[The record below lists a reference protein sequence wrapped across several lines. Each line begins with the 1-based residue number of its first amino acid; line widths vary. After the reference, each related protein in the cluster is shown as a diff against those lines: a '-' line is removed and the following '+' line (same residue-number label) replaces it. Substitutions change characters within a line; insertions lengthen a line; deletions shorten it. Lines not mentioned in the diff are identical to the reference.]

1 MMSQQFAVARHVGTL
16 VGQPGHLD
24 AITKPNVHDINW
36 NALLGFGIA
45 TVVSVGIWIGIGTGI
60 AYVLR

>member
-16 VGQPGHLD
+16 VGQTGPLD
-24 AITKPNVHDINW
+24 AITKPNVHEINW
-36 NALLGFGIA
+36 NALRGFGIA
-45 TVVSVGIWIGIGTGI
+45 CIASIGIWTGIGMVI